1 MLQTRQNFMPTP
13 MKRSITAR
21 RSGGFTLIEL
31 LVVIA
36 IIAILASMLLPA
48 LSKAKDKAHST
59 LDLSNV
65 KQIMVA
71 NNIYVNDNNDFLPHP
86 GWGSIADN
94 PGPDNW
100 AYAGYNNRSAAN
112 AGVADG
118 GNRFPGLPTRIPNAA
133 VAANANVEVAANARS
148 NQIPWFKNGLL
159 GKYLTDPKVLDCPR
173 DLSQRGGGA
182 YKSLYNQRQCKIT
195 TYTFNGAVSGY
206 GNDATPL
213 GDANAAK
220 GATYKLSGFTGNDI
234 LLWEADETDP
244 FNFNDAGNNPQNVRE
259 GVSQRHAGGNPKDPT
274 RNVGGGAIIGR
285 MGASAEFLKWKK
297 ITDMRT
303 QGGRRRPNE
312 LLCGP
317 GYK

>member
-1 MLQTRQNFMPTP
+1 MRTSSSTR
-13 MKRSITAR
+13 A
-21 RSGGFTLIEL
+21 GGFTLIEL

-36 IIAILASMLLPA
+36 IIAILAGMLLPA

-65 KQIMVA
+65 KQVMVA
-71 NNIYVNDNNDFLPHP
+71 MNIYVNDNNDFLPHP
-86 GWGSIADN
+86 GWGSISGD

-100 AYAGYNNRSAAN
+100 AYAGYNNRSAQY

-118 GNRFPGLPTRIPNAA
+118 GNRFPGLPARIPNAA
-133 VAANANVEVAANARS
+133 VAANATAAQAMNAKS
-148 NQIPWFKNGLL
+148 NQIPWFKVGLL
-159 GKYLTDPKVLDCPR
+159 GKYITDTKVLECPK
-173 DLSQRGGGA
+173 DVSQRGAGL
-182 YKSLYNQRQCKIT
+182 YKTWYNQRQCKIT
-195 TYTFNGAVSGY
+195 GYTFNGAVSGY
-206 GNDATPL
+206 GNDGSPL
-213 GDANAAK
+213 GDFAQK
-220 GATYKLSGFTGNDI
+220 GGTYKMSGFSGTDI

-259 GVSQRHAGGNPKDPT
+259 GVSQRHAGGTSRDPT

-285 MGASAEFLKWKK
+285 FGASAEFIKWKK
-297 ITDMRT
+297 LTDLRT